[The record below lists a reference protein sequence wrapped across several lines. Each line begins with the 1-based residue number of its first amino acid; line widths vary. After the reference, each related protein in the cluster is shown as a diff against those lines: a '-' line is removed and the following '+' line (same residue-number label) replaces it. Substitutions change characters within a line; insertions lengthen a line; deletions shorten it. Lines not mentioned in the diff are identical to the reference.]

1 MRDWFWQWVISLV
14 HLVYVSQVWDG
25 QNPFDIFFLGF
36 VHENLIGRFPQFS
49 SIFRRKGPIANLY
62 KIIIQG
68 SVGSLWRADGH
79 DGKVQVVD
87 RAGGD
92 RGSPRRLLPLLVR
105 LADQQSCS
113 QKTKAD
119 HTSPEDFEGPGL
131 IGKIESCADSYTWS
145 NNKSTLKK
153 SSKFRQ
159 KKWICS
165 YKEVCQMNLV

>member
-1 MRDWFWQWVISLV
+1 MISLV
-14 HLVYVSQVWDG
+14 HVVNVSFVWNGQHPLHIFLVGLLPEDLEGGLLQYTSV
-25 QNPFDIFFLGF
+25 FLREAP
-36 VHENLIGRFPQFS
+36 VT
-49 SIFRRKGPIANLY
+49 SIDKVMIEG
-62 KIIIQG
+62 G
-68 SVGSLWRADGH
+68 VEVLWRTDGH
-79 DGKVQVVD
+79 EGKVQVVD
-87 RAGGD
+87 GAGGD
-92 RGSPRRLLPLLVR
+92 RGSHRGLLPLLVR

-165 YKEVCQMNLV
+165 